1 MEEEVTVMTAL
12 SSEVQHVR
20 SVVHVSRR
28 VFQEP
33 EKVLP
38 LFNAASGRQ
47 SQVNLR
53 MTSWT
58 KCIFLEG
65 TRMMNCY
72 LDNLLRNFI
81 VFKLCL

>member
-1 MEEEVTVMTAL
+1 MMTAL

-38 LFNAASGRQ
+38 LFNAASGRRP
-47 SQVNLR
+47 QVNLC
-53 MTSWT
+53 MT
-58 KCIFLEG
+58 
-65 TRMMNCY
+65 N
-72 LDNLLRNFI
+72 
-81 VFKLCL
+81 